1 MAGELTIRV
10 LLRLGHWGRLGRVQ
24 VDGAILK
31 RSFKLGDQDISF
43 GDFIGLAFVTA
54 LEDMARDIA
63 SIGPDPVTARS
74 TSVLLPL
81 HLNPHLLAIGS

>member
-1 MAGELTIRV
+1 MTGELTIRGCCW
-10 LLRLGHWGRLGRVQ
+10 LGHWGRLGRVQ

-43 GDFIGLAFVTA
+43 DDFIGLAFVTA

-63 SIGPDPVTARS
+63 LIEPDPVEW
-74 TSVLLPL
+74 
-81 HLNPHLLAIGS
+81 

>member
-1 MAGELTIRV
+1 
-10 LLRLGHWGRLGRVQ
+10 VQ

-43 GDFIGLAFVTA
+43 DDFIGLAFVTA